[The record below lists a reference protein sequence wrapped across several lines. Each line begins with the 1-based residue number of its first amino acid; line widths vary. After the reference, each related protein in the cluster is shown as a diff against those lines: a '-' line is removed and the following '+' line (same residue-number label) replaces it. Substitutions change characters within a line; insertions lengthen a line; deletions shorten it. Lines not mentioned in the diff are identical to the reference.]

1 MAQDRQ
7 SVLKKLKEQRVKYKY
22 VLKDP
27 MCLPDYHN
35 TGCTATYKNGHTMY
49 GYTLVVCRNE
59 RTFEFLQRANRKI
72 GLEPKMVFKK

>member
-27 MCLPDYHN
+27 MCHPDYHN
-35 TGCTATYKNGHTMY
+35 TACAATRKNGHTMY
-49 GYTLVVCRNE
+49 GYTL
-59 RTFEFLQRANRKI
+59 L
-72 GLEPKMVFKK
+72 VFKNKSAEIASKAMNEK